1 MSNTTWLTCLNCKTR
16 SPLVMF
22 LYQLMINGTNPQ
34 TMIKIIDSVHRSLD
48 EDTKEKSLDI
58 GGLAMLA
65 QDMARMLTGE
75 GAISNHSQV
84 TPVEDSDHSQITPV
98 GLPA

>member
-1 MSNTTWLTCLNCKTR
+1 MPETAWLTCLNCKTR

-22 LYQLMINGTNPQ
+22 LYQLMVNGTNPQ
-34 TMIKIIDSVHRSLD
+34 TMIKLIDSVHRSLG
-48 EDTKEKSLDI
+48 ESREEKVLDI

-75 GAISNHSQV
+75 GAIQE
-84 TPVEDSDHSQITPV
+84 PSQIPPITEV
-98 GLPA
+98 PA